1 MRTWLYR
8 SDHPAGRIFDT
19 EDAIAQ
25 ALHDGW
31 VDDPA
36 RVHDENP
43 EDGNPDDGIDVE
55 IEDVLTMTVPEV
67 TEYINDQDDPAMTRA
82 ILEHENTRD
91 PTPRG
96 GVLNA
101 IDKRLGELETG
112 E

>member
-67 TEYINDQDDPAMTRA
+67 TEYINDQDDPGDDPGHPRA
-82 ILEHENTRD
+82 REHQR
-91 PTPRG
+91 PHPARRRG
-96 GVLNA
+96 
-101 IDKRLGELETG
+101 
-112 E
+112 